1 MIEKI
6 TAANLDAIAN
16 PVLRDYARRY
26 VDIEAGFR
34 EAVAAFGVPFA
45 ERAAGEVVAPA
56 GVTARPAEAAA
67 RPAGAASASDG
78 AAPTA
83 SAPAPAGLR
92 VLNDGKSLVANW
104 QSSACE
110 VCRLGLG
117 TETFVMTLA
126 CPRRCFFCFNP
137 NQADFDDR
145 APGPRDVVAQLE
157 ARAAQG
163 ARYTHL
169 ALTGGE
175 PLLYPDDTVTFFR
188 RAKELFPGVH
198 TRLYT
203 SGAGLDESLLARLRA
218 VGLDEARFSIK
229 TDDAPKDREAVLGLI
244 RRACAFIP
252 DVMVEMPVMPDEV
265 ALMKELLV
273 RLDGFGVRGINL
285 LELGFPFFNGEE
297 FARRGY
303 RLKAE
308 PYGVLYDYAYAAGL
322 PVAGSEEACRELLA
336 FVLDEG
342 LSLGAHYCSM
352 ENKHTGQ
359 VFQQNAP
366 HAATYPLRQMSP
378 RDHFLKSA
386 KVFGAD
392 RGPARDALTAAGAPF
407 QDDRDF
413 DFTEF
418 SLVALP
424 ALEATMPYAPV
435 AISYAICEPR
445 EGEVVL
451 RELRLDLTTPATF
464 HEADW

>member
-16 PVLRDYARRY
+16 PALRDYAQRY

-45 ERAAGEVVAPA
+45 E
-56 GVTARPAEAAA
+56 
-67 RPAGAASASDG
+67 GAATADAVDG
-78 AAPTA
+78 DARE
-83 SAPAPAGLR
+83 GLR

-145 APGPRDVVAQLE
+145 APGPRDVAAQLE

-175 PLLYPDDTVTFFR
+175 PLLYPDDTVAIFQ

-203 SGAGLDESLLARLRA
+203 SGAGLDEALLARLRA
-218 VGLDEARFSIK
+218 AGLDEMRFSIK
-229 TDDAPKDREAVLGLI
+229 TDDAPEALETVLGLI

-252 DVMVEMPVMPDEV
+252 DVMVEMPVMSDEV
-265 ALMKELLV
+265 ALMKDLLV

-342 LSLGAHYCSM
+342 LALGAHYCSM

-359 VFQQNAP
+359 VFQQNTP
-366 HAATYPLRQMSP
+366 YATAYPLRQMSP

-392 RGPARDALTAAGAPF
+392 RAPACDVLTAAGAPF
-407 QDDRDF
+407 QDDDDF

-418 SLVALP
+418 SLSALP
-424 ALEATMPYAPV
+424 VLEATMPDGPV
-435 AISYAICEPR
+435 AVSYAICEPR

-464 HEADW
+464 QEADW

>member
-45 ERAAGEVVAPA
+45 ERAAGEVVAPD

-67 RPAGAASASDG
+67 QTAEAASTSDG
-78 AAPTA
+78 AAPTV

-169 ALTGGE
+169 ALTGG
-175 PLLYPDDTVTFFR
+175 
-188 RAKELFPGVH
+188 
-198 TRLYT
+198 
-203 SGAGLDESLLARLRA
+203 
-218 VGLDEARFSIK
+218 
-229 TDDAPKDREAVLGLI
+229 DR
-244 RRACAFIP
+244 
-252 DVMVEMPVMPDEV
+252 
-265 ALMKELLV
+265 
-273 RLDGFGVRGINL
+273 
-285 LELGFPFFNGEE
+285 
-297 FARRGY
+297 
-303 RLKAE
+303 
-308 PYGVLYDYAYAAGL
+308 
-322 PVAGSEEACRELLA
+322 
-336 FVLDEG
+336 
-342 LSLGAHYCSM
+342 
-352 ENKHTGQ
+352 
-359 VFQQNAP
+359 
-366 HAATYPLRQMSP
+366 
-378 RDHFLKSA
+378 KS
-386 KVFGAD
+386 
-392 RGPARDALTAAGAPF
+392 
-407 QDDRDF
+407 
-413 DFTEF
+413 
-418 SLVALP
+418 
-424 ALEATMPYAPV
+424 
-435 AISYAICEPR
+435 
-445 EGEVVL
+445 VV
-451 RELRLDLTTPATF
+451 
-464 HEADW
+464 